1 MENNVVK
8 RKVLFNKFVK
18 ALSKNKKINLVK
30 TNLLGRGYQGVVYK
44 YCDKELCT
52 AVKKMYLENR
62 QVRYLKKPYTIQALK
77 YENFIEIASM
87 KLTNE
92 LVLQKICPNFILN
105 YHSEYTP
112 RDGICNDIYPY
123 SSKYYNEYIDNVEL
137 YTEWVKKTHTISQWY
152 NAYFQI
158 TIAIFCLQRHFNMIH
173 LDLHS
178 DNVLVRYVKPGGYW
192 KYTINNVNY
201 YVPNLGYI
209 FYINDFGHAWIPSN
223 FQSWIVRKKYKTKRV
238 HKNFD
243 IVKLFESTLQF
254 SKSPINFKNKIR
266 YMIKQLEGDSN
277 FINIIDEIWEDYK
290 HIDKYK
296 YKRIE
301 TYDLDKKVDVKN
313 IPKDL
318 RHLVLRAK
326 SEDFT

>member
-1 MENNVVK
+1 MENNVTR

-18 ALSKNKKINLVK
+18 GLTNNKKINLIK
-30 TNLLGRGYQGVVYK
+30 TDLLGRGFQGVVYK
-44 YCDKELCT
+44 YCDKRLCT

-62 QVRYLKKPYTIQALK
+62 QARHLKKPYTIQALK
-77 YENFIEIASM
+77 YENFIELASM

-92 LVLQKICPNFILN
+92 LVLQKICPHFVLN
-105 YHSEYTP
+105 YHSESTP
-112 RDGICNDIYPY
+112 RQGVCNDIYPY
-123 SSKYYNEYIDNVEL
+123 ASKYYNEYIDNVEL
-137 YTEWVKKTHTISQWY
+137 YTEWVKKQHTISEWY

-158 TIAIFCLQRHFNMIH
+158 TVAIFCLQRHLNMIH

-178 DNVLVRYVKPGGYW
+178 DNVLVRSVKPGGYW
-192 KYTINNVNY
+192 KYTINKVDY

-223 FQSWIVRKKYKTKRV
+223 FQSWIVRRKYKTKRV

-243 IVKLFESTLQF
+243 IVKLFTSTLEF
-254 SKSPINFKNKIR
+254 SKSPKDFKNKIR

-277 FINIIDEIWEDYK
+277 FINIIDEIWENYK
-290 HIDKYK
+290 KK
-296 YKRIE
+296 SKSKKIE
-301 TYDLDKKVDVKN
+301 TYNLDNQVDVKN

-318 RHLVLRAK
+318 RHLVLQAK
-326 SEDFT
+326 TTDFT

>member
-1 MENNVVK
+1 MENNVTR

-18 ALSKNKKINLVK
+18 GLADNKKINLIK
-30 TNLLGRGYQGVVYK
+30 TSLLGRGYQGVVYL

-62 QVRYLKKPYTIQALK
+62 QARHLKKPYTIQALK
-77 YENFIEIASM
+77 YENFIELASM

-92 LVLQKICPNFILN
+92 LVLQKICPHFVLN
-105 YHSEYTP
+105 YHSESTP
-112 RDGICNDIYPY
+112 RQGVCNDIYPY
-123 SSKYYNEYIDNVEL
+123 ASKYYNEYIDNVQL
-137 YTEWVKKTHTISQWY
+137 YTEWVKKQHTISQWY

-158 TIAIFCLQRHFNMIH
+158 TVAIFCLQRHLNMIH

-178 DNVLVRYVKPGGYW
+178 DNVLVRTVKPGGYW
-192 KYTINNVNY
+192 KYTINKVDY

-223 FQSWIVRKKYKTKRV
+223 LQSWIVRRKYKTKRV

-243 IVKLFESTLQF
+243 IVKLFTSTLEF
-254 SKSPINFKNKIR
+254 SKSPSDFKNKIR

-277 FINIIDEIWEDYK
+277 FINIIDEIWENYK
-290 HIDKYK
+290 KK
-296 YKRIE
+296 SKSKKIE
-301 TYDLDKKVDVKN
+301 TYNLDNQVDVKN

-318 RHLVLRAK
+318 RHLVLQAK
-326 SEDFT
+326 TTDFT